1 MPEDMRTERLLAE
14 TELVRS
20 RGEPQSRK
28 LCIMSLVARLAEEP
42 HSDHPQAASPAVGA
56 FARAIND
63 AMDRQTRQRLIPF
76 APRIK
81 GTHAA
86 HDRARMARLHGVL
99 TDELLPRLATDLQV
113 AALSETDATAAE
125 ATARLVAALRE
136 TGAEAHGRLVQDPRW
151 DGAALIGP
159 LRAAFLARRDGCSQ
173 QHAEAVARILIAGA
187 YRVARPSR
195 RVWYWDRAIAAL
207 DGLCDLDPRPAPR
220 VNEAKPAGARTA

>member
-1 MPEDMRTERLLAE
+1 MAEDMRTERLLADV
-14 TELVRS
+14 ELVGS

-42 HSDHPQAASPAVGA
+42 HSDRPQAASPAIGA

-76 APRIK
+76 APRIQ

-86 HDRARMARLHGVL
+86 LDRARLRRLHAML
-99 TDELLPRLATDLQV
+99 TDELLPQLAVDLQV
-113 AALSETDATAAE
+113 AAVGETDATAAE

-136 TGAEAHGRLVQDPRW
+136 APAEAHDGLVQEARW

-159 LRAAFLARRDGCSQ
+159 LRAAFMAHRDGYSQ
-173 QHAEAVARILIAGA
+173 QHAESVARILIAGA

-195 RVWYWDRAIAAL
+195 RAWYWDRAIAAL
-207 DGLCDLDPRPAPR
+207 DSLCELDPRPGPR
-220 VNEAKPAGARTA
+220 VDDTHRARTSTL